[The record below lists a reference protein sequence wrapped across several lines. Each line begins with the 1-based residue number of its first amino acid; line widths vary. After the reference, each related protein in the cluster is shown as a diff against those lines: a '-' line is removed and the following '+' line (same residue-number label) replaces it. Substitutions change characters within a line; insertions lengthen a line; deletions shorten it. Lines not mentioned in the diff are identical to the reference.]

1 MGRQIHAL
9 RLGRL
14 ASRRGWC
21 QDRSSM
27 KSLSGGAFAALVF
40 VAFANP
46 NGFAQTFAPT
56 PHATATQSAPA
67 QTAAA
72 QTAQL
77 QELTKKIDEQNAKI
91 DMLSQQILKLQL
103 AISNQR
109 PGVMIGEGAPPAST
123 SSTSTSISASP
134 EPSAKAGD
142 GNSHIVARGET
153 LTSIARMHN
162 ISVSELQKFNHID
175 NPLKLQAG
183 QTLLIPPSPIPSPS
197 SSGE

>member
-1 MGRQIHAL
+1 MNPVVAN
-9 RLGRL
+9 
-14 ASRRGWC
+14 
-21 QDRSSM
+21 
-27 KSLSGGAFAALVF
+27 AFAAF
-40 VAFANP
+40 VLIALASSSN
-46 NGFAQTFAPT
+46 FAQTFSTT
-56 PHATATQSAPA
+56 PKTAATQ
-67 QTAAA
+67 AAA
-72 QTAQL
+72 TQTAQL

-91 DMLSQQILKLQL
+91 DMLSQQILKLQTQL
-103 AISNQR
+103 SNQR
-109 PGVMIGEGAPPAST
+109 PGVMIGEGVP
-123 SSTSTSISASP
+123 STSTSAASTSTP
-134 EPSAKAGD
+134 ALVEASAKAGD

>member
-1 MGRQIHAL
+1 
-9 RLGRL
+9 
-14 ASRRGWC
+14 
-21 QDRSSM
+21 M
-27 KSLSGGAFAALVF
+27 KSLVANALTASVLI
-40 VAFANP
+40 ALASSNS
-46 NGFAQTFAPT
+46 FAQTFAPT
-56 PHATATQSAPA
+56 PHASATQ
-67 QTAAA
+67 AAA
-72 QTAQL
+72 GQAAQL
-77 QELTKKIDEQNAKI
+77 QELTKKIEEQNAKI
-91 DMLSQQILKLQL
+91 DMLSQQILKLQSQL
-103 AISNQR
+103 SNQR
-109 PGVMIGEGAPPAST
+109 PGVMIGEGAPSTSTAST
-123 SSTSTSISASP
+123 STPAAA

>member
-1 MGRQIHAL
+1 
-9 RLGRL
+9 
-14 ASRRGWC
+14 
-21 QDRSSM
+21 M
-27 KSLSGGAFAALVF
+27 KSLVTNALTASVLI
-40 VAFANP
+40 ALASS
-46 NGFAQTFAPT
+46 NGFAQTIAPT
-56 PHATATQSAPA
+56 PHASATQPA
-67 QTAAA
+67 TDQA
-72 QTAQL
+72 AQL
-77 QELTKKIDEQNAKI
+77 QELTKKIEEQNAKI
-91 DMLSQQILKLQL
+91 DMLSQQILKLQSQL
-103 AISNQR
+103 SNQR
-109 PGVMIGEGAPPAST
+109 PGVMIGEGAP
-123 SSTSTSISASP
+123 STSTSTSTVSTSTPAAA

>member
-1 MGRQIHAL
+1 
-9 RLGRL
+9 
-14 ASRRGWC
+14 
-21 QDRSSM
+21 M

-40 VAFANP
+40 VALASP

-67 QTAAA
+67 QSAAA
-72 QTAQL
+72 QTVQL

-91 DMLSQQILKLQL
+91 DMLSQQILKLLL

-109 PGVMIGEGAPPAST
+109 PGVMIGEGAPPPST
-123 SSTSTSISASP
+123 SATSTSTSTSASP

-162 ISVSELQKFNHID
+162 ISVSELQKYNHID